1 MRQAGHLDL
10 GQADQILQITDI
22 IAAAVSTEEDAAD
35 HNDADQAQDDQEEAN
50 EENEQAEI
58 IFLVSKEILW

>member
-35 HNDADQAQDDQEEAN
+35 HNDADQAQDDQEEAD
-50 EENEQAEI
+50 EEN
-58 IFLVSKEILW
+58 